1 MLAVAAVAIIVLC
14 AVCAAVGKPKKNRM
28 RSSVRT
34 RAAESNERSHLEAE
48 KLREARAAQMRRIQ
62 ESKKAN
68 SVNRQS
74 CPGNTQTRRPPAAEG
89 GQGSTPSAKPQQR
102 RTVPAD
108 SPHKESTSVKE
119 AAPTA
124 RRSPQTQTAR
134 SVQGSADTRRT
145 VQNVQNENRRTVQN
159 GRRNAQGGD
168 ISKKKPISHTKPG
181 DTVYDNR
188 D

>member
-1 MLAVAAVAIIVLC
+1 
-14 AVCAAVGKPKKNRM
+14 M

-102 RTVPAD
+102 RTVTAD
-108 SPHKESTSVKE
+108 SPRKESTSVKE
-119 AAPTA
+119 AA
-124 RRSPQTQTAR
+124 R
-134 SVQGSADTRRT
+134 SVQGSTDTRRT

-159 GRRNAQGGD
+159 GPRNAQGGD